1 MILKRL
7 VLVAGVIVMLT
18 GIIIFVQGN
27 NPVVMKDVKTFENYE
42 NIVNIEE
49 LGLEIVADC
58 WQKSHDLSE
67 SKICFNEKINLL
79 ESKFPSIR
87 TDLKKMG
94 FVLEDYS
101 SSKVMKFSNV
111 SDNQQQRV
119 KQFNSK
125 K

>member
-18 GIIIFVQGN
+18 GIIIFVQ
-27 NPVVMKDVKTFENYE
+27 E
-42 NIVNIEE
+42 NIKPAMDGVEDIET
-49 LGLEIVADC
+49 LAMTA
-58 WQKSHDLSE
+58 LSE
-67 SKICFNEKINLL
+67 CSTLSSNVPQYSLCFNEKINLL

-101 SSKVMKFSNV
+101 SEVMKFSNM
-111 SDNQQQRV
+111 SDNQQW
-119 KQFNSK
+119 
-125 K
+125 